1 MIFKFIKDLL
11 VKAVVGFLEFQQKR
25 GLAEIRRRLAVRY
38 ARFVQYAAVGV
49 RRAAWGFTAVAAIG
63 AGLTLLPITFTALV
77 LGICDPDK
85 WQTAMLIAGVVLG
98 VFVLVYLGAG
108 LSFLWVVSSE
118 KSVRAILRA
127 DEVERQLRGDD

>member
-1 MIFKFIKDLL
+1 MIFKLIKDLL

-25 GLAEIRRRLAVRY
+25 GLAEIRRRVAVRY
-38 ARFVQYAAVGV
+38 GRVVQYTAVGV

-63 AGLTLLPITFTALV
+63 AGLALLPIAFTALV
-77 LGICDPDK
+77 LGICDPAK
-85 WQTAMLIAGVVLG
+85 WQVAVLIAGVVLG

-127 DEVERQLRGDD
+127 DDVERQLRGDD